1 MKLDA
6 EVAVIQ
12 TIALV
17 LRCSSMQCTTWLVNY
32 LHLHYITFTFSIQ
45 TTVEC
50 NVRAC
55 YGGPDLQFYIHTDK
69 LQYSESSA
77 ITPP

>member
-17 LRCSSMQCTTWLVNY
+17 LRCSSMQCT
-32 LHLHYITFTFSIQ
+32 TFSIQ